1 MNVSPHKTQS
11 TLSQRLEGTHT
22 HLKQST
28 PPVNKEEQTTE
39 RAGKKL
45 RLTLEGP
52 LPDAHGLAN
61 QLPVAP
67 REATPTPALLVT
79 AVAAMG
85 GAGESWRHRRQTPHG
100 AQPTRLWKAAD
111 AV

>member
-1 MNVSPHKTQS
+1 MGCE
-11 TLSQRLEGTHT
+11 R
-22 HLKQST
+22 
-28 PPVNKEEQTTE
+28 VNKKEQTTE
-39 RAGKKL
+39 QVGKKL

-79 AVAAMG
+79 AIIAMG
-85 GAGESWRHRRQTPHG
+85 GAGESRRHRRQTPHG
-100 AQPTRLWKAAD
+100 AQPAWLWKAAD
-111 AV
+111 TV